1 MDLNTAQ
8 NLGFDP
14 DLTIEES
21 SVATGG
27 WEDWLGSP
35 YYTLVAGMLAGLL
48 VNLLSR
54 QLPRSAAR
62 GVDNRPM
69 GLHSFSQLLGC
80 SKMVLV
86 VRTDLG
92 MTKGKVAA
100 QCAHA
105 ALDCYKK
112 AVKRHQDALNAWET
126 TGQTKVCLKID
137 SEAALLDLA
146 AEAKKNG
153 INFGV
158 VRDAGRTQVDA
169 GSLTVLGIGPAK
181 IEQIDKITGHL
192 KLY

>member
-8 NLGFDP
+8 NIGLDP
-14 DLTIEES
+14 DFTSEES
-21 SVATGG
+21 NVGFGG

-54 QLPRSAAR
+54 QMPRSAR

-69 GLHSFSQLLGC
+69 RLPSFSQLLGC

-105 ALDCYKK
+105 ALNCYKK
-112 AVKRHQDALNAWET
+112 AVKRHPDALKAWET

-137 SEAALLDLA
+137 SEEALLDLA

-181 IEQIDKITGHL
+181 IEQIDAITGHL